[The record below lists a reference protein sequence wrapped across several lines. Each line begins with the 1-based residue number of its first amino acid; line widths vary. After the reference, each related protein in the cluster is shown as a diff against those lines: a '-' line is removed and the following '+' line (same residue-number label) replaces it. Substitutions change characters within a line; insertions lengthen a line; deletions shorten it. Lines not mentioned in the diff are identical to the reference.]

1 MSGLLVVLLSVPSML
16 LPLATRPSHTT
27 ARMMCTAP
35 PEIPVKLL
43 CVGAGT
49 TGVEFE
55 LFPQLQK
62 KFTAEELDTIA
73 ENAMCCLGD
82 HWMMPECGSA
92 LWVLYKRVCDKD
104 LDKLAEALL
113 PENVAES
120 REQIKRHMCE
130 GGGDDGSPAGA
141 FSRAVNWC

>member
-1 MSGLLVVLLSVPSML
+1 MAAATSSSAPKLALVHGRS
-16 LPLATRPSHTT
+16 PLALVDKVESLNTELGPATRSDPDGQ
-27 ARMMCTAP
+27 
-35 PEIPVKLL
+35 PEPEVPEIPGIPVKLS

-49 TGVEFE
+49 TGVVFE

-73 ENAMCCLGD
+73 ENAMSCIGD

-104 LDKLAEALL
+104 LDKLAETLL
-113 PENVAES
+113 PENVADS
-120 REQIKRHMCE
+120 REQIKRHM
-130 GGGDDGSPAGA
+130 
-141 FSRAVNWC
+141 